1 MMLFLLKTIITVLA
15 LLATCVL
22 LPRLPLAVL
31 RFVLRGVGW
40 VIQKRTR
47 SRREY
52 LLSRVRA
59 EDEEALS
66 KRSRSS
72 SGAQGEDEDWEKLDS
87 SSSGSGTPGNNKVP
101 ESDDWDGI
109 IGFFHPF
116 WYDYYIARC
125 MHTVMGAADM
135 IFLVTLGEEEN
146 VSFGKP

>member
-1 MMLFLLKTIITVLA
+1 MMLFLLKTAITVLA

-52 LLSRVRA
+52 ILSRVRA
-59 EDEEALS
+59 EDEEASS

-72 SGAQGEDEDWEKLDS
+72 SGAHGEDEDWEKLDS
-87 SSSGSGTPGNNKVP
+87 SSSGSGTPGNNKAH
-101 ESDDWDGI
+101 ESDDWNGI

-116 WYDYYIARC
+116 WYGYYLSRWYAYRY
-125 MHTVMGAADM
+125 
-135 IFLVTLGEEEN
+135 ER
-146 VSFGKP
+146 S